1 MTIRT
6 PDPAAPFFD
15 VADPAFSVS
24 SAEVRRAREAGWY
37 ARTSYGLAV
46 LRYDQVS
53 RLIRHPALRQGSRL
67 WPAHHGITSG
77 PFADWWASW
86 VLNLEG
92 EAHQRMR
99 RLLSPAFSRR
109 IVEALRP
116 RFGELA
122 GELADSFA
130 GAGRCEFMADF
141 AEPYAARVIAIM
153 LGIAEDEWPAI
164 AAESATLGLA
174 MGVRIREH
182 LPRIEAALAALYDYA
197 DTVIAARRR
206 EPLSPR
212 DDLVT
217 CLLKSQSQGDEGGL
231 TEAELRDALVL
242 LIFGGFDTTRNQLGL
257 AMQVFLEHPGQ
268 WRLLGE
274 RPGLGAAAVE
284 EVMRI
289 RPTTTW
295 VTREALDDFV
305 FDGLDIEAG
314 TTIHLFCESAGTDG
328 GQAGGGEF
336 DITATGRPP
345 HFGFG
350 GGIHY
355 CLGHY
360 VARADMATALT
371 VLAGRLEEPRP
382 AGEAAWLPDS
392 GNTGPVRLP
401 IAFTRRPPDGRFH
414 RDEQDQPRG
423 LFGMELPRGQAP
435 GPLPDPAPP
444 PGHVEQ
450 EPEAHHDRQEQQDP
464 DAGHGRQD
472 HDRDDHAQRGG
483 QHVDPHPAHVA
494 HDRPVF
500 LGRDLARVPATMAGG
515 AFPAHIVRNVSDPPA
530 VTANG
535 DQGTAHAGI
544 VALRGGPG
552 QIPAGPESRRPP
564 GGSAR

>member
-1 MTIRT
+1 MSTRT
-6 PDPAAPFFD
+6 PDPAAPYFD
-15 VADPAFSVS
+15 VADPAFSVT

-116 RFGELA
+116 RFADLA

-130 GAGRCEFMADF
+130 GTGRCEFMADF

-153 LGIAEDEWPAI
+153 LGIAEQEWRTI
-164 AAESATLGLA
+164 AAESATVGLA

-182 LPRIEAALAALYDYA
+182 LPRIEAALAALYEYA
-197 DTVIAARRR
+197 DMVIAARRR
-206 EPLSPR
+206 EPFGPP

-217 CLLKSQSQGDEGGL
+217 NLVKSQADEDGL
-231 TEAELRDALVL
+231 TDAELRDALVL

-257 AMQVFLEHPGQ
+257 AMQVFLKHPGQ

-274 RPGLGAAAVE
+274 RPELGAAAVE
-284 EVMRI
+284 EVMRV

-295 VTREALDDFV
+295 VTREALADFT

-314 TTIHLFCESAGTDG
+314 TTIHLFCASAGTDG
-328 GQAGGGEF
+328 GQPGGGEF

-371 VLAGRLEEPRP
+371 VLAGRLADPRP
-382 AGEAAWLPDS
+382 AGEAVWLPDS

-401 IAFTRRPPDGRFH
+401 VSFTRRP
-414 RDEQDQPRG
+414 
-423 LFGMELPRGQAP
+423 A
-435 GPLPDPAPP
+435 
-444 PGHVEQ
+444 
-450 EPEAHHDRQEQQDP
+450 
-464 DAGHGRQD
+464 
-472 HDRDDHAQRGG
+472 
-483 QHVDPHPAHVA
+483 
-494 HDRPVF
+494 
-500 LGRDLARVPATMAGG
+500 
-515 AFPAHIVRNVSDPPA
+515 
-530 VTANG
+530 
-535 DQGTAHAGI
+535 
-544 VALRGGPG
+544 
-552 QIPAGPESRRPP
+552 
-564 GGSAR
+564 